1 MKKEMGSNRV
11 VPVVGIVDDDEAVR
25 TALSSL
31 IRSTGYDAALFA
43 SAEAFLRSENRDQ
56 VDCLIIDI
64 CMPGLSGLELQRALL
79 EENPGVPVIILSV
92 YANELRARALHQHAV
107 AALQKPLSD
116 DALLGAIDLAL
127 AR

>member
-1 MKKEMGSNRV
+1 

-64 CMPGLSGLELQRALL
+64 CMPGLSGLELQRTLL
-79 EENPGVPVIILSV
+79 EENSGVPVIILSV